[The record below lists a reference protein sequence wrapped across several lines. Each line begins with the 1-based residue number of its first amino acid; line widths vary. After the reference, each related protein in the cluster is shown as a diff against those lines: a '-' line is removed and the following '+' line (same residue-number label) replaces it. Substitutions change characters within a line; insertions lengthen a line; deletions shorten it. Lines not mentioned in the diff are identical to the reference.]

1 MKIVIDAMGGDRAP
15 QAIIEGSVAA
25 IKEYGADIILV
36 GNSNIISKELSKYE
50 FDKSKLEVIHTTEV
64 ITNNEHPAMAVR
76 RKKDSS
82 VVVGL
87 KLVKEGKAD
96 AFISAGSTGAVL
108 TGATLIVGR
117 IRGIDRPAI
126 APILPGKNGAF
137 MIIDVGANADAKP
150 KNLVQFAIMG
160 SVYFEQVLKKP
171 NPKVGLVNIGAE
183 EAKGNELTKAAYQ
196 ELKKA
201 NINFTGNIEPRD
213 IPQGNVDIVVC
224 DGFVGNTVLKMYEGS
239 AAMIF
244 GSLKEELMRGTAS
257 KLAALAMKP
266 AFGRLKKKFD
276 YTEYGGAAFLG
287 VNGCVVKA
295 HGSSNGKAIKNAVNQ
310 AIRFVQNGV
319 LPQINDKIVEEEAKN
334 AGETKSENPQE

>member
-15 QAIIEGSVAA
+15 QAIVEGSVDAV
-25 IKEYGADIILV
+25 KELGVNLILV
-36 GNSNIISKELSKYE
+36 GDSSAISKELSKYD
-50 FDKSKLEVIHTTEV
+50 FDKSKIEVIHTTEV

-108 TGATLIVGR
+108 TGAVLIVGR
-117 IRGIDRPAI
+117 IKGIDRPAI
-126 APILPGKNGAF
+126 APVAPGKNGAF

-160 SVYFEQVLKKP
+160 SVYFEQVLKKK

-196 ELKKA
+196 ELKKT
-201 NINFTGNIEPRD
+201 NINFIGNIEPRD
-213 IPQGNVDIVVC
+213 IPLGNVDIVVC
-224 DGFVGNTVLKMYEGS
+224 DGFVGNTVLKMFEGS

-244 GSLKEELMRGTAS
+244 GSLKEEIMKSTFS
-257 KLAALAMKP
+257 KLGAITLKP
-266 AFGRLKKKFD
+266 AFSRLKKKFD

-295 HGSSNGKAIKNAVNQ
+295 HGSSNAKAIKNAINQ
-310 AIRFVQNGV
+310 AYMFVQNGV
-319 LPQINDKIVEEEAKN
+319 LSKIKDKIVEEEAKN
-334 AGETKSENPQE
+334 AAENKGENMQE

>member
-15 QAIIEGSVAA
+15 QAIIEGSVDAV
-25 IKEYGADIILV
+25 KEYGVELILV
-36 GNSNIISKELSKYE
+36 GDRDVISKELSKYE
-50 FDKSKLEVIHTTEV
+50 FDRSKIEVVHTSEV
-64 ITNNEHPAMAVR
+64 ITNDEHPAMAVR

-87 KLVKEGKAD
+87 NLVKDGKGD

-117 IRGIDRPAI
+117 IKGIDRPAI

-160 SVYFEQVLKKP
+160 SVYFEQVLKKQ

-183 EAKGNELTKAAYQ
+183 ETKGNELTKAAFQ
-196 ELKKA
+196 ELKGA
-201 NINFTGNIEPRD
+201 RINFTGNIEPRD
-213 IPQGNVDIVVC
+213 IPQGETDIVVC
-224 DGFVGNTVLKMYEGS
+224 DGFVGNTVLKMFEGS

-244 GSLKEELMRGTAS
+244 DSLKEELMKSTVS
-257 KLAALAMKP
+257 KLAALALKP

-295 HGSSNGKAIKNAVNQ
+295 HGSSNAKAVKNAINQ
-310 AIRFVQNGV
+310 AIMFVQNGV
-319 LPQINDKIVEEEAKN
+319 LSQIKDKITEEELRNTEGDKDKN
-334 AGETKSENPQE
+334 TQE